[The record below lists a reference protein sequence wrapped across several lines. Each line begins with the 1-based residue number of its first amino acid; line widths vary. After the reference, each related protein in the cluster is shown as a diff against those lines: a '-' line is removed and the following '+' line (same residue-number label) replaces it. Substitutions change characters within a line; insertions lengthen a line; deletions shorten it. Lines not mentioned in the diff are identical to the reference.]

1 MRKNEHSDRDIEE
14 LLKQM
19 PKVKDQ
25 RGKRE
30 VYQNVTM
37 KMNRRKRQSWLIPTA
52 AAAAALLLLVIL
64 IPGMMGGQ
72 DTAEES
78 SSGSNDSTQYS
89 TATNESADRAES
101 TQEEDTSSSE
111 NDFTSNE
118 NPENTIDDDQGVK
131 SEGEIQQES
140 DYTTAVYEEELQDQ
154 EVLTYPILDNAVQN
168 IVSVSVL
175 VPKEDGKSKFDLY
188 KETMPLLTEE
198 QWGLSDNYPL
208 EADLIYNDEQKTLTV
223 DMFEDHGYSYGPA
236 NSLFINTVLSNIW
249 SDFDLEKIT
258 LMTDGEPGVDFEH
271 NEPITEFS
279 PNDVTAYPGY
289 YLFYPNDQEEQPMF
303 VPYVQLEQPET
314 IQEVFNFMKQ
324 DVDTHFLK
332 ASIPED
338 IDFETNVDDETVVI
352 TFTDESVIEDNEET
366 AHMIEALLLTAKEFH
381 YEHVRVENADV
392 DTIGR
397 FNLSQELELPIA
409 PNQKELP

>member
-1 MRKNEHSDRDIEE
+1 MRKNNHSDRDIEE

-72 DTAEES
+72 DSAEEFS
-78 SSGSNDSTQYS
+78 SVSEDSAQYS
-89 TATNESADRAES
+89 TATNESADREES
-101 TQEEDTSSSE
+101 AQEEDTSTSDDE
-111 NDFTSNE
+111 FTSYE
-118 NPENTIDDDQGVK
+118 NPKNNIDASQEAESETKIEQENV
-131 SEGEIQQES
+131 
-140 DYTTAVYEEELQDQ
+140 YTTAVYEEELQDQ
-154 EVLTYPILDNAVQN
+154 EVLTYPILDNEVQN
-168 IVSVSVL
+168 IVLVSVL
-175 VPKEDGKSKFDLY
+175 VPKEEGKSKFDLY
-188 KETMPLLTEE
+188 KETMSSLTEE
-198 QWGLSDNYPL
+198 KWGLSDNYPL
-208 EADLIYNDEQKTLTV
+208 DANLVYNEEQKTLTV
-223 DMFEDHGYSYGPA
+223 DMFEDHSYSYGPA
-236 NSLFINTVLSNIW
+236 NSLFINTVLSNLW
-249 SDFDLEKIT
+249 SDFDLEEIT
-258 LMTDGEPGVDFEH
+258 LMTDGEPGVHFEH
-271 NEPITEFS
+271 NEPMTEFV

-289 YLFYPNDQEEQPMF
+289 YLFYPNETDEQPLF
-303 VPYVQLEQPET
+303 VPYVHLEQPET
-314 IQEVFNFMKQ
+314 IQEVFDFMKQ
-324 DVDTHFLK
+324 DVDTHNLK

-338 IDFETNVDDETVVI
+338 IVFEANVDDETVVI